1 MKAKIKDHFTKI
13 TNQRVYPA
21 TSEHANIGKSINR
34 VKTEDILFDFVSPD
48 WLKEEWYNMIIHF
61 EERLF
66 MVRSNDFDF
75 VDTKCPECSTGT
87 MAGKI
92 EGVLSNGERCD
103 TCEKFSNDQE
113 AQKAIAENDPELD
126 KLNMDCGGS
135 NARSKILTN
144 E

>member
-1 MKAKIKDHFTKI
+1 MKAKIKNKLKRDGK
-13 TNQRVYPA
+13 VYLPP
-21 TSEHANIGKSINR
+21 TSERANIGRSING
-34 VKTEDILFDFVSPD
+34 VKTEDILFDYIHPE
-48 WLKEEWYNMIIHF
+48 WLREEYYNTIIHF
-61 EERLF
+61 EEHF
-66 MVRSNDFDF
+66 FIVHSNDFDF

-103 TCEKFSNDQE
+103 TCEKFSSDQE
-113 AQKAIAENDPELD
+113 ARKAIAENDPELD

-135 NARSKILTN
+135 NTRSKILTN